1 MQPIIET
8 ILTDQLRW
16 FGHEM
21 IDDKK
26 TTSNKFLDLKVKGP
40 RERLHTS
47 WLKYINSILKVT
59 GTSMKDIVKRALHSN
74 SIAWRR
80 FLAS

>member
-8 ILTDQLRW
+8 ILTDQLIW

-40 RERLHTS
+40 REKERGC
-47 WLKYINSILKVT
+47 IRP
-59 GTSMKDIVKRALHSN
+59 G
-74 SIAWRR
+74 
-80 FLAS
+80 